1 MRLAILGGTFNP
13 VHVGHLFL
21 AEEARALLGFDRI
34 LFVPANIPV
43 HKTMPVEVGA
53 KHRLAMLRL
62 AVAGHRDFRV
72 DACEL
77 ERGGN
82 SYMIDTLLDVLR
94 RYRPEGRPG
103 LIIGDDLVAGF
114 PAWKQAARLAELAE
128 LIVARREAD
137 GPPPPAPAWPFPAC
151 VRRLENLLL
160 PVSSSEIRR
169 RLSAGRS
176 VRHLVPERVLRYI
189 RRHRLYV

>member
-21 AEEARALLGFDRI
+21 AEEVRSLLGYERI

-43 HKTMPVEVGA
+43 HKSMPVEVGA
-53 KHRLAMLRL
+53 RHRLAMLRL
-62 AVAGHRDFRV
+62 ALAGSRDFQV
-72 DACEL
+72 ETCEL

-82 SYMIDTLLDVLR
+82 SYSIDTLEHVLR

-103 LIIGDDLVAGF
+103 LIIGEDLVEGF
-114 PAWKQAARLAELAE
+114 PAWRQAARLAELAE
-128 LIVARREAD
+128 LIVARRAAT
-137 GPPPPAPAWPFPAC
+137 GRPAAAPDWPFPASL
-151 VRRLENLLL
+151 RRIENLLL

-169 RLSAGRS
+169 RLAAGRP
-176 VRHLVPERVLRYI
+176 VRHLVPEQVLRYI
-189 RRHRLYV
+189 RRRRLYA